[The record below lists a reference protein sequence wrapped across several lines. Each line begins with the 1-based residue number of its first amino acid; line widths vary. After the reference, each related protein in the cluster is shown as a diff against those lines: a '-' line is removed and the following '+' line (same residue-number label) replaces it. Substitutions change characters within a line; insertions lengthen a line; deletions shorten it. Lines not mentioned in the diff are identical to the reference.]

1 MDSSTTPTPAP
12 PDDPRKVEAVAIPV
26 DGLIEAPQLPP
37 KARAGAACKLGID
50 EAGRGPVLGAMTF
63 GCCYWA
69 VEEDA
74 DAAAGVGVSSDTD
87 VDVGAGQG
95 LRLLHRWRRGPTF
108 GLLADK
114 LLAHTVA
121 GELADTA
128 VSFLPR

>member
-1 MDSSTTPTPAP
+1 MDSSTAPPPAP
-12 PDDPRKVEAVAIPV
+12 PADPRKVEAVAIPV

-74 DAAAGVGVSSDTD
+74 DVERDQEEINDSKQLTEDQRAKLFERVLDD
-87 VDVGAGQG
+87 D
-95 LRLLHRWRRGPTF
+95 RLGW
-108 GLLADK
+108 
-114 LLAHTVA
+114 
-121 GELADTA
+121 A
-128 VSFLPR
+128 VP